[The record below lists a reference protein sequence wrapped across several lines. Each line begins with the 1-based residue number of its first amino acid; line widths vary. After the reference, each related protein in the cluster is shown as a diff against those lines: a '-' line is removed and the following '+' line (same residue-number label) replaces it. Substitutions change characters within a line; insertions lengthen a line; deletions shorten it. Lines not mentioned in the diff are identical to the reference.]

1 MEIAVKQKVNE
12 IFAPL
17 WEEKARYYICMGGR
31 GAGRS
36 TAGSQ
41 FALSKI
47 IAPEFTRGALMRAV
61 QSDIRHSIWRELID
75 RVEEQGIKEAIHII
89 DSDLYLNYG
98 ENSFKGHG
106 FKASSGSL
114 TARLKSLANYNII
127 VIEEAE
133 EIGAEEFRTLD
144 DSLRTVKG
152 DIHIVLLLNPPHKN
166 HWIIEKWFDL
176 DEVEGVP
183 GFYIPK
189 LKSGTTDTVFVKG
202 NYLDNI
208 KNLDK
213 HTVKRYN
220 DYRKTNPS
228 YFYQMI
234 MGYIPEVVRG
244 KIYNGWELIDELSKE
259 AKLLR
264 IGGDWGWYPDPV
276 ATIALYYLD
285 GYYIVDGITYGNNI
299 EDDIVASDIRNIDP
313 DGQVRAVFG
322 ADEPKSIALMEDK
335 GINAVK
341 SIFGPG
347 SVKTRIKMTAE
358 KRIKVVRKN
367 HPIHGNWVWDCY
379 EKYHWAEDKDGNP
392 KGEPDHEGSDPMDA
406 ISYAIADL
414 TEKVKKETYVH
425 KPGITNNSRVSI
437 NKSSI
442 GYSRFR

>member
-1 MEIAVKQKVNE
+1 MEIAVKQTVNE

-17 WEEKARYYICMGGR
+17 WEKKARYYICMGGR

-41 FALSKI
+41 YALSKL

-61 QSDIRHSIWRELID
+61 QSDIRHSIWRELVD
-75 RVEEQGIKEAIHII
+75 RAEEQGIKEALHVV
-89 DSDLYLNYG
+89 DSDLYIKYG
-98 ENSFKGHG
+98 DNSFKGHG

-127 VIEEAE
+127 IIEEAE

-176 DEVEGVP
+176 DAVDGVP
-183 GFYIPK
+183 DFYIPK
-189 LKSGTTDTVFVKG
+189 LKEGITDTVFVKG

-208 KNLDK
+208 LNLDE
-213 HTVKRYN
+213 HTVKRYK
-220 DYRKTNPS
+220 DYQRTNPS
-228 YFYQMI
+228 YYYQMI
-234 MGYIPEVVRG
+234 AGYIPEVVRG
-244 KIYNGWELIDELSKE
+244 KIYKGWELIDELPEE

-276 ATIALYYLD
+276 ATIALYYYD
-285 GYYIVDGITYGNNI
+285 GYYIVDGITYGNEI
-299 EDDIVASDIRNIDP
+299 EDTVIASDIRNIDP
-313 DGQVRAVFG
+313 EGKIRAVFG
-322 ADEPKSIALMEDK
+322 ADEPKSISLMEDK

-347 SVKTRIKMTAE
+347 SVDTRIKMTAE

-367 HPIHGNWVWDCY
+367 HPVYGNWVWDNY

-414 TEKVKKETYVH
+414 VEKDKKGTSVY
-425 KPGITNNSRVSI
+425 KPGMSNSKVRI

>member
-17 WEEKARYYICMGGR
+17 WESNVRYYICMGGR

-41 FALSKI
+41 YALSKL

-75 RVEEQGIKEAIHII
+75 RIEEQKVKEALYVV
-89 DSDLYLNYG
+89 DSDLYITYG
-98 ENSFKGHG
+98 DNSFKGHG

-114 TARLKSLANYNII
+114 TARLKSLANYNVII
-127 VIEEAE
+127 IEEAE
-133 EIGAEEFRTLD
+133 EIGEEEFRILD

-152 DIHIVLLLNPPHKN
+152 DIHIVFLLNPPFKN
-166 HWIIEKWFDL
+166 HWIIQKWFDL
-176 DEVEGVP
+176 IPVDGVD
-183 GFYIPK
+183 GFYLPK
-189 LKSGTTDTVFVKG
+189 LKEGITDTVFIKG

-208 KNLDK
+208 VNLDE
-213 HTVKRYN
+213 HTVKRYE
-220 DYRKTNPS
+220 DYKRTNPA
-228 YFYQMI
+228 YYYQMI
-234 MGYIPEVVRG
+234 KGYVPETVRG
-244 KIYNGWELIDELSKE
+244 KIYKGWELIDELPE
-259 AKLLR
+259 GAKLLR

-276 ATIALYYLD
+276 ATIGLYYCD
-285 GYYIVDGITYGNNI
+285 GYYIVDGITYGNEI
-299 EDDIVASDIRNIDP
+299 EDTVVASDIRNIDEK
-313 DGQVRAVFG
+313 GEVRAVFG
-322 ADEPKSIALMEDK
+322 ADEPKSIALMKDK
-335 GINAVK
+335 GINAFK
-341 SIFGPG
+341 SIAGAG
-347 SVKTRIKMTAE
+347 SVDTRIKLTAE
-358 KRIKVVRKN
+358 KRIKIVRKN
-367 HPIHGNWVWDCY
+367 HPIHGNWVWDAY

-414 TEKVKKETYVH
+414 VEKDKKGTH
-425 KPGITNNSRVSI
+425 IFIPGKSKTSI